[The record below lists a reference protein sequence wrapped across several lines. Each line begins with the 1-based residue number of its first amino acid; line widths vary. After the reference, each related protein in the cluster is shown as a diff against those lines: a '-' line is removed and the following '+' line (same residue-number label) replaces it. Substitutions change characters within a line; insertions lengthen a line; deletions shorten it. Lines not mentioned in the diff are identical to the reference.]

1 MALERH
7 LVLNRFFH
15 HLLGAERFDAF
26 KRSLQDCREGAD
38 SDGQSHF
45 FHALSGRAGL
55 QVPVEGLAGHDRRI
69 LAYEA
74 ELARNRRADVFR
86 SFKYFQYLAVLYTE
100 LLLDRLTTDPKALL
114 ADLNRFKKGSTD
126 FANLPDFE
134 PDELRRTAFFMAT
147 GSGKTLLMHVNVRQV
162 LHYLATGNHSE
173 ALVRRSD
180 GRREFDSILLITPGE
195 GLSDQHLRDL
205 QDSGLDAARFIED
218 RSPAGLFGTKVK
230 VIEIH
235 KLAEE
240 ASGDGVS
247 VPLAELGDRNLILV
261 DEGRKGTGSEAR
273 TWKTRQQ
280 TLSRNGFLLEYSATF
295 AQAIGSVARSVRQDL
310 MAEYGKA
317 ILFDYSYRHFYADG
331 YGKTFRVLNLKRGRA
346 QQAHELIL
354 GGLLVFYQQVRLHE
368 SQADALRPYNVEKP
382 LWVLLG
388 TSVSRAKGDKSA
400 AAKQERTDV
409 AEVLAFLKH
418 FLEDDAWAI
427 ERIEKTLAGE
437 SGFAD
442 DETGSDLFQPHLK
455 HLAGQSAVSLY
466 KRICKDLFHGR
477 GALEVWDIKNGG
489 EIGVRVSSGGHKDL
503 PYFAVINIGDVPDF
517 LDHVEQ
523 TVKLP
528 VKEDRFTG
536 SLFDEISRAT
546 SPIYMLVGAKKF
558 IEGWSSWRV
567 SSMGLLNV
575 GKGEGSQVIQLFGRG
590 VRLKGK
596 DMSLKRSS
604 TTVASAAPD
613 GLLNLETL
621 YIFGWNADYLQ
632 IFREMIEREELSKE
646 LPLLKVEHM
655 RRWPDWLYVPE
666 RPSGCDWKEETWV
679 LDGTGPNIS
688 LDLRPQ
694 VATVSGDGGRP
705 TMAAGLAGQT
715 VAVSF
720 AKPPYSDLID
730 FDRVYSDLLEYKA
743 LHGLEHVFVPRPAVR
758 SVLENRCD
766 VQMLK
771 EDAVDPVQLETAARQ
786 ALRSYLER
794 FARQKEREYDGEH
807 AVPGFVDRETQVVR
821 EYSVIVYGTDSG
833 SQLLKDIEQILQRP
847 LKDLLKTYDE
857 QLPRLYLDWHLFNPI
872 LIQGATDEW
881 KEKVFVSP
889 PALGPSEQ
897 QLVRDLKDF
906 WAKNHQQ
913 ARFKNV
919 DVCLLRNLPK
929 VGIGLFHG
937 SGFYPDFI
945 LWTRN
950 RATKEVK
957 VLFLDPHGL
966 HHGGLKANED
976 RFLAVEKLGA
986 LGDTVAFKKRKIR
999 LAGSILAPASTQL
1012 KSIPDA
1018 GKLTWDDIERM
1029 HPVLRQL
1036 VPYVE
1041 RLMGY

>member
-1 MALERH
+1 MALDRH

-26 KRSLQDCREGAD
+26 KRSLRECREGPD
-38 SDGQSHF
+38 TDGQSHF
-45 FHALSGRAGL
+45 FHALSGRTGV
-55 QVPVEGLAGHDRRI
+55 QVRREELAQYDRRI
-69 LAYEA
+69 LAYET
-74 ELARNRRADVFR
+74 ELARNRRTDVFR

-100 LLLDRLTTDPKALL
+100 LLLDRLTADPKLLL
-114 ADLNRFKKGSTD
+114 ADLNRFKKGSAD
-126 FANLPDFE
+126 FADLPDFE
-134 PDELRRTAFFMAT
+134 PDDLRRAAFFMAT

-162 LHYLATGNHSE
+162 SHYLANGKHPE
-173 ALVRRSD
+173 ALVRRPD
-180 GRREFDSILLITPGE
+180 GRREFDNILLITPGE

-205 QDSGLDAARFIED
+205 QESGLDAVRFIED
-218 RSPAGLFGTKVK
+218 RSPAGLFGPKVK

-247 VPLAELGDRNLILV
+247 VPLAELGDRNLVMV
-261 DEGRKGTGSEAR
+261 DEGHKGTGSEAK

-280 TLSRNGFLLEYSATF
+280 TLSKNGFLLEYSATF
-295 AQAIGSVARSVRQDL
+295 AQAIGSAARNARQDL

-331 YGKTFRVLNLKRGRA
+331 YGKTFRVLNLKKGRA
-346 QQAHELIL
+346 QHAHELML

-388 TSVSRAKGDKSA
+388 TSVSRAKGDKTA

-409 AEVLAFLKH
+409 AEVLAFLKR

-427 ERIEKTLAGE
+427 KRIEKTLDGQ
-437 SGFAD
+437 SGYAD
-442 DETGSDLFQPHLK
+442 GETGSDLFQPHLK
-455 HLAGQSAVSLY
+455 HLAGQIAASLY
-466 KRICKDLFHGR
+466 KRICKDLFHGQ
-477 GALEVWDIKNGG
+477 GALEVWDIKNSG
-489 EIGVRVSSGGHKDL
+489 EIGVRVSSGGQKDL

-517 LDHVEQ
+517 LDHIEQ

-536 SLFDEISRAT
+536 SLFDEIGRPT
-546 SPIYMLVGAKKF
+546 SPIYMLIGAKKF

-604 TTVASAAPD
+604 TAVAGAAPD

-632 IFREMIEREELSKE
+632 IFREMIEREELPKE
-646 LPLLKVEHM
+646 LPLLRVEQM
-655 RRWPDWLYVPE
+655 PKWPNWLYVPV
-666 RPSGCDWKEETWV
+666 RPSGREWKAETWV
-679 LDGTGPNIS
+679 LDDTGPNIS

-694 VATVSGDGGRP
+694 VATVSGDGDTP
-705 TMAAGLAGQT
+705 TIAAGLAGQT
-715 VAVSF
+715 AAVTF
-720 AKPPYSDLID
+720 AKPPYSDLLN
-730 FDRVYSDLLEYKA
+730 FDGVYSDLLEYKA
-743 LHGLEHVFVPRPAVR
+743 QRGMGHVFVSRLAVR
-758 SVLENRCD
+758 SVLEKRCD

-771 EDAVDPVQLETAARQ
+771 EDATDPAQLEAAASQ

-807 AVPGFVDRETQVVR
+807 AVPGFVDREAQVVR
-821 EYSVIVYGTDSG
+821 EYSVVVYGTDGG
-833 SQLLKDIEQILQRP
+833 SQLLKDIELILRKP
-847 LKDLLKTYDE
+847 LKDLLKTTDE
-857 QLPRLYLDWHLFNPI
+857 QLPRFYLDWHLFNPL
-872 LIQGATDEW
+872 LIQGSTDEW

-889 PALGPSEQ
+889 PALGPGEQ
-897 QLVRDLKDF
+897 QLVRDLRDF
-906 WAKNHQQ
+906 WERNHQQ

-919 DVCLLRNLPK
+919 EVCLLRNLPK
-929 VGIGLFHG
+929 VGVGLFHG

-945 LWTRN
+945 LWMRN
-950 RATKEVK
+950 RVTKEVK
-957 VLFLDPHGL
+957 VVFLDPHGL
-966 HHGGLKANED
+966 HHGGLKGNED
-976 RFLAVEKLGA
+976 RFLALEKLRA
-986 LGDTVAFKKRKIR
+986 IGDTVAFKKRKIR
-999 LAGSILAPASTQL
+999 LAGFILAPASTRL
-1012 KSIPDA
+1012 ESIPDA

-1036 VPYVE
+1036 DPYVE
-1041 RLMGY
+1041 RLMTC